1 MTNLFDVADAIRHNK
16 ALIHGLIL
24 INRSTVFP
32 VLPVT
37 LQQKTERLLID
48 HQMIQEDLYDSWTG
62 DPVILKDFLV
72 YLEDQRITL
81 DSTHP
86 TLIFI
91 QNTSS
96 LMHQYMSRSQSFMVV
111 PDDGSDHGDAY

>member
-48 HQMIQEDLYDSWTG
+48 HQMIQERDKVIYKELKSVLAVADIACAMAPDVVGDRRSLYLSA
-62 DPVILKDFLV
+62 
-72 YLEDQRITL
+72 DQE
-81 DSTHP
+81 
-86 TLIFI
+86 
-91 QNTSS
+91 
-96 LMHQYMSRSQSFMVV
+96 MYWYV
-111 PDDGSDHGDAY
+111 P